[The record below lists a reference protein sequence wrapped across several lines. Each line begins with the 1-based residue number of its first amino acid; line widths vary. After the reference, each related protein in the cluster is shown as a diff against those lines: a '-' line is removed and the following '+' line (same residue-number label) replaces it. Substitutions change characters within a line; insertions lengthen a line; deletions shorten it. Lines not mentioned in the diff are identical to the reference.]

1 MSKNKNVTVDG
12 ATSSDVIGGILKSVV
27 LVERE
32 KNPRIVE
39 VSTEEVEER
48 TSSGKKY
55 NIVYNGRVVIDDPEG
70 VLSYADVETVIH
82 RLKHCFKGD
91 HHKVPQW
98 MVDEFRSNSSK
109 HSRVGIAYTITRSNS
124 DGRLIVDFYRSMA
137 EGACGAHHLCKIT
150 EENANLELAQTRYN
164 GKRYYVVPMATREAN
179 RLMGL
184 FGNMAADALES
195 CIFEQ
200 VVRAAEKADVEE
212 AECVIPL
219 NPAVAMV

>member
-39 VSTEEVEER
+39 VSTEEVEEK

-55 NIVYNGRVVIDDPEG
+55 NVVYNGRVVINDPG
-70 VLSYADVETVIH
+70 RVLSYADVEAVMH

-98 MVDEFRSNSSK
+98 MVEEFRNNSSK

-150 EENANLELAQTRYN
+150 EENADLELAQTKYN
-164 GKRYYVVPMATREAN
+164 GKRYYVVPMAVREAN

-200 VVRAAEKADVEE
+200 VVRANDRVGMEE

-219 NPAVAMV
+219 NSVVATI